1 MAIDEM
7 FPNDRSLAAE
17 ALTGETSQVNPAIA
31 PQGNGMLGGI
41 MPMLVQY
48 LSAAGQDIG
57 AGKPIGANVNAATQK
72 NLAAQSQAKML
83 QKILAGGGKI
93 SMDGQKFNITGHPDL
108 LKEGGLV
115 NDQPEQL
122 GIGASTG
129 NSSAAN
135 ETTNAPQTG
144 TSLMSQIL
152 QGNTSPNPT
161 ASPLGNITANDL
173 VGLTPE
179 NISGALALKQ
189 RQDAITQESINSQF
203 DNLYKLAQAQNVAG
217 NTRDTAEIKNYQYA
231 VKNGF
236 KGTFEEWKN
245 VTDTATQKDYEYAV
259 KQGYKGSYHDWR
271 LEIARAAGTNINIGD
286 KVSQAEAMQD
296 VKDRRYFSD
305 PKGGLSKDIE
315 DYMASMPVMM
325 QTARYKVGTKE
336 HNRASA
342 TIREN
347 YFKKKLA
354 DAGGEIVS
362 GKVVGKDSVWTV
374 RWRDGK
380 TSEVRYGN

>member
-1 MAIDEM
+1 MADMM
-7 FPNDRSLAAE
+7 FPNDRSLASE
-17 ALTGETSQVNPAIA
+17 ALTGETPAQA
-31 PQGNGMLGGI
+31 PQGNGMLGGM

-57 AGKPIGANVNAATQK
+57 AGKPLGANVNAATQK

-93 SMDGQKFNITGHPDL
+93 SMDGQKFNISGHPDL
-108 LKEGGLV
+108 LKEGGAMGGG
-115 NDQPEQL
+115 EAT
-122 GIGASTG
+122 GTGAGTKPG
-129 NSSAAN
+129 SAPA
-135 ETTNAPQTG
+135 ETTNTPQTG
-144 TSLMSQIL
+144 TSIMSQIL
-152 QGNTSPNPT
+152 GGNTTPNPT

-189 RQDAITQESINSQF
+189 NQDKLSQESVNSQF
-203 DNLYKLAQAQNVAG
+203 DNLYKLAQAQSVAG

-245 VTDTATQKDYEYAV
+245 TTDTATQKDYEYAV
-259 KQGYKGSYHDWR
+259 KQGYKGTYQEWR
-271 LEIARAAGTNINIGD
+271 LELARASGTNINIGD
-286 KVSQAEAMQD
+286 KVNQAEAMQD
-296 VKDRRYFSD
+296 VKDKRYFSD

-315 DYMASMPVMM
+315 EHMKSMPVMM
-325 QTARYKVGTKE
+325 QTARHKVGTRE

-342 TIREN
+342 TIRED

-354 DAGGEIVS
+354 AAGGEIVS
-362 GKVVGKDSVWTV
+362 GKVDGKDSVWTV
-374 RWRDGK
+374 KWRDGK